1 MAELQTL
8 LTGLAFGESPRWH
21 DGRLWLADWGSQ
33 EVHAVD
39 LDGSSEVILRVPIA
53 RPQARLDR
61 GGRLAGPAAAP
72 AGHGVLAGCMTHRR
86 DQAAA
91 ARAPAIPGGAVIGAV
106 PGGVLGN

>member
-1 MAELQTL
+1 MAEPQPLPA
-8 LTGLAFGESPRWH
+8 GLVFGESPRWH
-21 DGRLWLADWGSQ
+21 TRRLWLADWGSQ

-72 AGHGVLAGCMTHRR
+72 QGMGSWQVA
-86 DQAAA
+86 
-91 ARAPAIPGGAVIGAV
+91 
-106 PGGVLGN
+106 